1 MNLRVI
7 IPCLQVDNPDQRMA
21 SDAALFCYI
30 YGLLIADLIV
40 VPVAIAYY
48 AYQAYSRT
56 GKNNYTSYKYG
67 TVQTVPSGSVIL

>member
-1 MNLRVI
+1 MNLTLI
-7 IPCLQVDNPDQRMA
+7 IPCSQVDNPDQRMA

-56 GKNNYTSYKYG
+56 GKNNYTSLPCALTKENK
-67 TVQTVPSGSVIL
+67 

>member
-1 MNLRVI
+1 MNLTLI
-7 IPCLQVDNPDQRMA
+7 IPCSQVDNPDQRMA

-56 GKNNYTSYKYG
+56 GENNYTS
-67 TVQTVPSGSVIL
+67 VPYHVL

>member
-1 MNLRVI
+1 MGGT
-7 IPCLQVDNPDQRMA
+7 QVDNPDQRMA

-30 YGLLIADLIV
+30 YGLLIADLVV

-56 GKNNYTSYKYG
+56 GRNN
-67 TVQTVPSGSVIL
+67 